1 MARTGK
7 AKATVWRW
15 RRRFAE
21 AGVEGFLCDATRP
34 RGKAPIPTE
43 KVAEVVRLTR
53 ATHWTARAMARAAG
67 LGVATVQRNRAAH
80 GLAPHRRRVF
90 KLSRDPALVEKLADI
105 AGLYVSPPAHAVVFS
120 ADEKSH
126 IQALDRTRPGLPL
139 KKGRD
144 AAQTVVDG
152 SDNYVPPETLRA
164 MRKVLAEAPNF
175 DASEPNYP
183 VEILR
188 MRTLHFVVAHTVKGP
203 DDKAPPKLR
212 MAGLAMVDALT
223 SKRAAAPRISHET
236 EISPRA

>member
-1 MARTGK
+1 MRTGTSITVSATDRRRLEKIVSDRNAAQKPVWRSEIVLLTARGLGTHAIMART
-7 AKATVWRW
+7 
-15 RRRFAE
+15 
-21 AGVEGFLCDATRP
+21 
-34 RGKAPIPTE
+34 GKAPIPTE

-67 LGVATVQRNRAAH
+67 LGVTTVQRNRAAH

-144 AAQTVVDG
+144 AAMT
-152 SDNYVPPETLRA
+152 
-164 MRKVLAEAPNF
+164 
-175 DASEPNYP
+175 
-183 VEILR
+183 
-188 MRTLHFVVAHTVKGP
+188 H
-203 DDKAPPKLR
+203 DDKRNGATTL
-212 MAGLAMVDALT
+212 L
-223 SKRAAAPRISHET
+223 AAANVLTGEVFGKNMAPAPH
-236 EISPRA
+236 RAREPITFLNALKRDIPS

>member
-90 KLSRDPALVEKLADI
+90 KLSRDPALVEKLAGI
-105 AGLYVSPPAHAVVFS
+105 AGLYVSPPAHAVVLS
-120 ADEKSH
+120 VDEKSRL
-126 IQALDRTRPGLPL
+126 IAPGRGCRSR
-139 KKGRD
+139 K
-144 AAQTVVDG
+144 DG
-152 SDNYVPPETLRA
+152 
-164 MRKVLAEAPNF
+164 
-175 DASEPNYP
+175 
-183 VEILR
+183 
-188 MRTLHFVVAHTVKGP
+188 
-203 DDKAPPKLR
+203 APP
-212 MAGLAMVDALT
+212 
-223 SKRAAAPRISHET
+223 
-236 EISPRA
+236 

>member
-15 RRRFAE
+15 WRRFAE

-53 ATHWTARAMARAAG
+53 ATHEATHWTARAMARAAG

-105 AGLYVSPPAHAVVFS
+105 AGLYVSPPAPAVVFS
-120 ADEKSH
+120 VDEKSH

-139 KKGRD
+139 KKRWG
-144 AAQTVVDG
+144 AAMT
-152 SDNYVPPETLRA
+152 
-164 MRKVLAEAPNF
+164 
-175 DASEPNYP
+175 
-183 VEILR
+183 
-188 MRTLHFVVAHTVKGP
+188 H
-203 DDKAPPKLR
+203 DDKR
-212 MAGLAMVDALT
+212 NDATTLL
-223 SKRAAAPRISHET
+223 AAANVLTGEVFGKNMAPAPH
-236 EISPRA
+236 RAREPITFLNALKRDIPS

>member
-15 RRRFAE
+15 WRRFAE

-120 ADEKSH
+120 VDEKSH

-139 KKGRD
+139 KKGRR
-144 AAQTVVDG
+144 AAMT
-152 SDNYVPPETLRA
+152 
-164 MRKVLAEAPNF
+164 
-175 DASEPNYP
+175 
-183 VEILR
+183 
-188 MRTLHFVVAHTVKGP
+188 H
-203 DDKAPPKLR
+203 DDKRNGATTL
-212 MAGLAMVDALT
+212 L
-223 SKRAAAPRISHET
+223 AAANVLTGEVFGKNMAPH
-236 EISPRA
+236 RAREPITFLNALKRDIPS